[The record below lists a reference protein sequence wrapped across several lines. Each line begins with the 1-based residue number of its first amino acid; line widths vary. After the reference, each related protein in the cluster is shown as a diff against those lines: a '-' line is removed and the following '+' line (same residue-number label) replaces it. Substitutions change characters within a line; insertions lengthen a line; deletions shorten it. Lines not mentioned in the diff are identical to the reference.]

1 MPRRPDGSFKIDELT
16 TDELVELI
24 NRAESTAWQI
34 PQVLEEL
41 CKRAD
46 CYYEA
51 GQRLDDLT
59 IEQIDEI
66 MYELGYEPDDEGT
79 YLHILGLTDAE
90 VDEWMRSIE
99 TGISRGEVVS

>member
-1 MPRRPDGSFKIDELT
+1 MPRRPDGSFVLQELT
-16 TDELVELI
+16 TDELVDWI
-24 NRAESTAWQI
+24 NSTGSTAWQI

-59 IEQIDEI
+59 VEQTDEI
-66 MYELGYEPDDEGT
+66 MYELGYEPDGDT
-79 YLHILGLTDAE
+79 YRHIVGLTDAE

-99 TGISRGEVVS
+99 TGISRGEVIS